1 MSDALKETIVLSV
14 DTAAIKAGSLSELL
28 KEVNALDR
36 AIAAVYAKVGRG
48 PTINPQFIQPL
59 TLIQEKLNKA
69 FNTKGP
75 YKAMDLAKAIGLDE
89 ASANQIVARLEKIQ
103 KLSGFKKS
111 DQTFSSLDSGAKA
124 LKNAMLEQQKTL
136 DQMARAHA
144 TAIGR
149 AMNGQSGT
157 VAASASG
164 KDVALS
170 VEGTIGLV
178 IPGTQIQASVQ
189 GPIELKVAAGQLA
202 GSGGTANNAPGTG
215 QFVAGNSA
223 GKKSGKRKAESG
235 KEGGLAGKTYGE
247 VSAEIQE
254 GELSRTHTETREGGK
269 TLAIRRMSD
278 AGEAITEIYNAAENL
293 IKESSRATTGNSPL
307 ARFRTAKAVMNQ
319 EFAASKAALDPNDT
333 GHGLASLYTR
343 QAATLRGLASADHPI
358 MAGLPEP
365 VRQLLAAQLHAS
377 AGTLDAKALQ
387 TINEMNAPG
396 QRLLSALAAR
406 KTGTMSGYN
415 WQNYLQGGYAVNTGM
430 PGTVSASMRAYY
442 QRQSNAAA
450 AAAAKANQDPK
461 NLGSPQWQRVGTIIA
476 PGIPLNSYRGAMA
489 MPGLPQWGNA
499 IRFSGGV
506 PPILGA
512 PAAVPGKPNRIM
524 QTLGAAFG
532 PENMLVHTIK
542 AAGWAAAIT
551 AIYKPLQL
559 AEYSMHRFLDLG
571 EKMAHLQTVFRGV
584 GGSAKEVADDVMKL
598 AAANGRSTDEALES
612 ATEWSRLGMS
622 RVQVNEAVRVSLEAA
637 NVAQISVGEAT
648 KQMSA
653 LMHIY
658 GMSVGELD
666 SALGVLVNT
675 SQKFN
680 VTTEDLLGGL
690 DRSAAAAKV
699 AGVGFAELQGLI
711 GATVGGTGQSGVQ
724 VGNTIKN
731 LFTQFTRPEIQGYLQ
746 SQGIATMKGGQFA
759 SGSDVLRQMFIRYQG
774 MDHTQRQ
781 NLGTVIAGR
790 LQVARFAGLMN
801 EYPMAQ
807 KLAIDGQLRM
817 NAAMATNAVI
827 IGTVRA
833 QLHGLGSEWDRLLVN
848 TGSQKQAALG
858 VRTFKN
864 MVGAVADMA
873 GGTSVVGAV
882 SDVLQGQRERSAAM
896 AMNGTGAW
904 SAARTFNVFK
914 GLGVSGLNFLSG
926 HKLTTA
932 PDFFDLLNAGR
943 ESDLRL
949 TPEERL
955 AKNVG
960 LRSGRSSAYGS
971 MAQLF
976 DTAKA
981 LSGVKTEAADH
992 TREYAQ
998 SYLND
1003 LGLPENASYDRAAAR
1018 ARELSADQHRYTI
1031 NEVNA
1036 RSRELESSHD
1046 QGALS
1051 DDAYM
1056 EGLKNLQSVLA
1067 KVHEEE
1073 TAEAAE
1079 MEEQINRRQ
1088 EYVNVLRE
1096 QALVMGEIGKLAS
1109 QVSMGT
1115 AGNEADNQLRAA
1127 QATVEMLT
1135 QQLETLRQS
1144 APVAIERYKPYQETF
1159 AQLTEA
1165 QANVAAL
1172 GGGRYQS
1179 AVAAQDD
1186 RALVIRR
1193 ADASASGMAVG
1204 YTEAEK
1210 LLRQRSGLDRE
1221 LSGLGTKAD
1230 AGTATTNELVR
1241 GWELQNQLAK
1251 THEKIQERIL
1261 ELKGQ
1266 EKQIIIDSTREFQ
1279 KGLLMS
1285 GPGELL
1291 KRLYVSGKSARGG
1304 LNSTGAFMAL
1314 DPESRRMAYELRG
1327 GEAGAKNRLEQGQL
1341 RGSELTVEQQQFQA
1355 RLDRKDVNAW
1365 AKQLPDPMR
1374 GHAALPLPG
1383 TADPLMASAMKTAA
1397 SVNGLGAAADTTAKA
1412 LNRLEAKINGMTG
1425 GGGSPAPPPPAP
1437 KFGISG
1443 GHSLGSA
1450 DPIQTFN
1457 PWTRRNNTYQTTSTG
1472 WKRGAE
1478 SVGLQAADAVT
1489 GFTDWFTH

>member
-1 MSDALKETIVLSV
+1 M
-14 DTAAIKAGSLSELL
+14 
-28 KEVNALDR
+28 
-36 AIAAVYAKVGRG
+36 
-48 PTINPQFIQPL
+48 
-59 TLIQEKLNKA
+59 
-69 FNTKGP
+69 
-75 YKAMDLAKAIGLDE
+75 
-89 ASANQIVARLEKIQ
+89 
-103 KLSGFKKS
+103 
-111 DQTFSSLDSGAKA
+111 
-124 LKNAMLEQQKTL
+124 
-136 DQMARAHA
+136 
-144 TAIGR
+144 
-149 AMNGQSGT
+149 
-157 VAASASG
+157 
-164 KDVALS
+164 
-170 VEGTIGLV
+170 
-178 IPGTQIQASVQ
+178 
-189 GPIELKVAAGQLA
+189 
-202 GSGGTANNAPGTG
+202 
-215 QFVAGNSA
+215 
-223 GKKSGKRKAESG
+223 
-235 KEGGLAGKTYGE
+235 GLAGT
-247 VSAEIQE
+247 
-254 GELSRTHTETREGGK
+254 GG
-269 TLAIRRMSD
+269 
-278 AGEAITEIYNAAENL
+278 
-293 IKESSRATTGNSPL
+293 
-307 ARFRTAKAVMNQ
+307 
-319 EFAASKAALDPNDT
+319 
-333 GHGLASLYTR
+333 
-343 QAATLRGLASADHPI
+343 
-358 MAGLPEP
+358 
-365 VRQLLAAQLHAS
+365 
-377 AGTLDAKALQ
+377 
-387 TINEMNAPG
+387 
-396 QRLLSALAAR
+396 
-406 KTGTMSGYN
+406 
-415 WQNYLQGGYAVNTGM
+415 
-430 PGTVSASMRAYY
+430 
-442 QRQSNAAA
+442 
-450 AAAAKANQDPK
+450 
-461 NLGSPQWQRVGTIIA
+461 
-476 PGIPLNSYRGAMA
+476 
-489 MPGLPQWGNA
+489 
-499 IRFSGGV
+499 GGV
-506 PPILGA
+506 PPFLRPPVPGA
-512 PAAVPGKPNRIM
+512 PASPAPPGRI
-524 QTLGAAFG
+524 AAALAGSFG
-532 PENMLVHTIK
+532 PQNMLVHTIK

-731 LFTQFTRPEIQGYLQ
+731 LFTQFTRPEIQNYLQ
-746 SQGIATMKGGQFA
+746 GQGIATMKGGQFA

-774 MDHTQRQ
+774 MDNTQRQ

-817 NAAMATNAVI
+817 NAAMSTNAQI
-827 IGTVRA
+827 IGSLRA
-833 QLHGLGSEWDRLLVN
+833 QLRGLGAEWDRLLVKSGN
-848 TGSQKQAALG
+848 QGEAAQWVRTGKNILGVVNGAIPDGSKQFSKLGLMLDVTGHNNLAALVRYAQRHMPG
-858 VRTFKN
+858 VNDALEEAALSPEDRLSRS
-864 MVGAVADMA
+864 VGHHN
-873 GGTSVVGAV
+873 
-882 SDVLQGQRERSAAM
+882 E
-896 AMNGTGAW
+896 
-904 SAARTFNVFK
+904 
-914 GLGVSGLNFLSG
+914 
-926 HKLTTA
+926 
-932 PDFFDLLNAGR
+932 
-943 ESDLRL
+943 
-949 TPEERL
+949 
-955 AKNVG
+955 
-960 LRSGRSSAYGS
+960 RSSAY
-971 MAQLF
+971 AALARLF

-1046 QGALS
+1046 RGALS

-1230 AGTATTNELVR
+1230 AGTATANELVR

-1251 THEKIQERIL
+1251 THEKIQERIV

-1266 EKQIIIDSTREFQ
+1266 EKQIVIDSTREFQ

-1304 LNSTGAFMAL
+1304 LASTGAFMAL

-1341 RGSELTVEQQQFQA
+1341 RGSELTVEQQQAQA
-1355 RLDRKDVNAW
+1355 RMDRKDVNAW

-1397 SVNGLGAAADTTAKA
+1397 SINGLGAAADTTAKA
-1412 LNRLEAKINGMTG
+1412 LNGLAAKVDSLG
-1425 GGGSPAPPPPAP
+1425 GGGSSSAASAPAP
-1437 KFGISG
+1437 KFGVPPS
-1443 GHSLGSA
+1443 SPLGAHEVPGVPGRQGMGTMRNDSIA
-1450 DPIQTFN
+1450 PIGTFGQF
-1457 PWTRRNNTYQTTSTG
+1457 NNWLIGKIGS
-1472 WKRGAE
+1472 
-1478 SVGLQAADAVT
+1478 
-1489 GFTDWFTH
+1489 DW